1 MATSH
6 LREDAGAAPLAGVS
20 AEVMSSIFPA
30 GRQAPPWGPLGL
42 VTARSIDLCVLL
54 LITYQSV
61 INNCMPRV
69 AADKRQ
75 EYAEAR
81 REQIFEAA
89 LRVFSSGGFAE
100 TTMDAVAAAAGVSK
114 ACIYN
119 YFPAKEALLQ
129 ELVQRSSL
137 LPELPRLIASVHE
150 LPPEQAIPQLVSEIW
165 PRLRERRELARVL
178 VREVHSVPERAR
190 LYTERVRLPAY
201 RALAEY
207 LESRMARGELAAGDP
222 IATAQCLFG
231 MLWSFL
237 LSQELLG
244 ERELYPLADEQ
255 VIDVVSQLFLRGALA
270 DGRS

>member
-1 MATSH
+1 
-6 LREDAGAAPLAGVS
+6 
-20 AEVMSSIFPA
+20 
-30 GRQAPPWGPLGL
+30 
-42 VTARSIDLCVLL
+42 
-54 LITYQSV
+54 
-61 INNCMPRV
+61 MPRV
-69 AADKRQ
+69 AADKRE

-89 LRVFSSGGFAE
+89 LSSFAGGGFAE

-119 YFPAKEALLQ
+119 YFPTKEALLL

-137 LPELPRLIASVHE
+137 LPELTPLIASIRE
-150 LPPEQAIPQLVSEIW
+150 LPPEQAIPQLVGEIW

-190 LYTERVRLPAY
+190 VYSERVRLPAY
-201 RALAEY
+201 RSLAEY
-207 LESRMARGELAAGDP
+207 LESRMERGELVHRDP

-244 ERELYPLADEQ
+244 ERELHPLTDEE
-255 VIDVVSQLFLRGALA
+255 VIGAVSQLFLHGALA
-270 DGRS
+270 GGAAPA

>member
-1 MATSH
+1 
-6 LREDAGAAPLAGVS
+6 
-20 AEVMSSIFPA
+20 
-30 GRQAPPWGPLGL
+30 
-42 VTARSIDLCVLL
+42 
-54 LITYQSV
+54 
-61 INNCMPRV
+61 MPRV
-69 AADKRQ
+69 AADKRE

-129 ELVQRSSL
+129 ELVERSSL
-137 LPELPRLIASVHE
+137 LPELPRLMASVRA
-150 LPPEQAIPQLVSEIW
+150 LPPDEAIPRLVAEIW
-165 PRLRERRELARVL
+165 PRLRERRELARIL
-178 VREVHSVPERAR
+178 VREVHSVPDRAR
-190 LYTERVRLPAY
+190 VYSERVRFPAY
-201 RALAEY
+201 RSLAEY
-207 LESRMARGELAAGDP
+207 LESRMTRGELVRRDP

-244 ERELYPLADEQ
+244 ERELYPLADEE
-255 VIDVVSQLFLRGALA
+255 VIEVVSQLFLSGALA
-270 DGRS
+270 SGEPRSPAKA